1 MEMRDSDNRPF
12 PFYEE
17 VHVRFR
23 DVDAMGHVNNAV
35 YFTYME
41 MARTAFFTRFLEIE
55 KPLDIPIILGEAR
68 CRYLSP
74 AYFGE
79 RLRVGLGVSRWGNRS
94 FDFVYRIEGGDG
106 RMVAAGHSVMVMYDY
121 TREQSLPIPAE
132 FREQIDSFQ
141 GAWIPPADL

>member
-1 MEMRDSDNRPF
+1 MSKASF

-17 VHVRFR
+17 ITVRFR
-23 DVDAMGHVNNAV
+23 DIDAMGHVNNAV

-41 MARTAFFTRFLEIE
+41 MARTAFFTHFLKIE

-68 CRYLSP
+68 CRYLTP

-79 RLRVGLGVSRWGNRS
+79 TLRVGLGVSRWGRKS

-106 RMVAAGHSVMVMYDY
+106 RTVASSHSVMIMYNYD
-121 TREQSLPIPAE
+121 RAQSFPIPTE
-132 FREQIDSFQ
+132 FREQIEAFQ
-141 GAWIPPADL
+141 GTWTAPD

>member
-1 MEMRDSDNRPF
+1 MEHPF

-17 VHVRFR
+17 VSVRFR

-41 MARTAFFTRFLEIE
+41 MARTAFFARFLEIE

-68 CRYLSP
+68 CRYLAP

-79 RLRVGLGVSRWGNRS
+79 KLRVGLGVSRWGQKS
-94 FDFVYRIEGGDG
+94 FDFVYRIEGED
-106 RMVAAGHSVMVMYDY
+106 RRPVATGYSTMVMYDY
-121 TREQSLPIPAE
+121 AQGKSFPIPAA
-132 FREQIDSFQ
+132 FRKQIEAFQ
-141 GAWIPPADL
+141 GAWTPPP